1 MKISHLSQGGKT
13 TQLIVSFWQQ
23 QEGKLHQPAD

>member
-1 MKISHLSQGGKT
+1 MKISHLSKT